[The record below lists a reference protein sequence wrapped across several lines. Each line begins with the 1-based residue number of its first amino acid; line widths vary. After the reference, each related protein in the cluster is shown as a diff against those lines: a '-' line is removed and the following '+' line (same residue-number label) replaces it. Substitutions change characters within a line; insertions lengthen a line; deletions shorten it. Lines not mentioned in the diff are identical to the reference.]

1 MSCCRAKT
9 DSAIRAGRCAG
20 FTMVELVVTMI
31 VIGILAAVVMPRFAN
46 RADFDAAGYADQVR
60 AALEYARNNAIASRR
75 NVCVAIAA
83 GALTFTRAAAAG
95 DGAAC
100 AATLAIPQRSG
111 AGNVLMPPAG
121 VAIGG
126 TLASFTFLAR
136 GAASSGGTLTFGGHT
151 LTVVAET
158 GYVY

>member
-9 DSAIRAGRCAG
+9 DSTLKAGRCAG
-20 FTMVELVVTMI
+20 FTLVELVVTMI

-60 AALEYARNNAIASRR
+60 ASLEYARNSAIASRR

-83 GALTFTRAAAAG
+83 GALTFTRAAADG
-95 DGAAC
+95 DTAAC
-100 AATLAIPQRSG
+100 TATLAIPQRG
-111 AGNVLMPPAG
+111 AVSNVLTPPAN

-126 TLASFTFLAR
+126 TLAGFTFLAR
-136 GAASSGGTLTFGGHT
+136 GAASSGGTFTVSGHT
-151 LTVVAET
+151 VTVVAET